1 MPKILIV
8 DDDPIIRNLL
18 VQILEPFEERGV
30 ELLTAEN
37 GKVALETAK
46 EERPDLVFLDV
57 MMPKMNGFEVC
68 TIMKK
73 DEEVK
78 KAYIVMLT
86 AKGQD
91 VDRQKAKDAGAD
103 LYITKP
109 FTLNE
114 LIATVSQIL
123 HIDIAG
129 NI

>member
-37 GKVALETAK
+37 GKIALDTAK
-46 EERPDLVFLDV
+46 KERPDLVFLDV

-68 TIMKK
+68 NIIKH

-78 KAYIVMLT
+78 NAYVVMLT

-114 LIATVSQIL
+114 LLSTVSSIL
-123 HIDIAG
+123 HIDIASTL
-129 NI
+129 

>member
-1 MPKILIV
+1 
-8 DDDPIIRNLL
+8 
-18 VQILEPFEERGV
+18 
-30 ELLTAEN
+30 
-37 GKVALETAK
+37 
-46 EERPDLVFLDV
+46 V

-68 TIMKK
+68 NIIKH

-78 KAYIVMLT
+78 KAYVVMLT

-114 LIATVSQIL
+114 LISTVSDIL
-123 HIDIAG
+123 HIDISC
-129 NI
+129 NM

>member
-37 GKVALETAK
+37 GKIALDTTK
-46 EERPDLVFLDV
+46 KERPDLVFLDV

-68 TIMKK
+68 SIIKH

-78 KAYIVMLT
+78 NAYVVMLT

-114 LIATVSQIL
+114 LLSTVSSIL
-123 HIDIAG
+123 HIDIASTL
-129 NI
+129 

>member
-37 GKVALETAK
+37 GKIALETVK
-46 EERPDLVFLDV
+46 KERPNLVFLDV

-68 TIMKK
+68 NIIKQ

-78 KAYIVMLT
+78 NAYVVMLT

-114 LIATVSQIL
+114 LLATVSHIL
-123 HIDIAG
+123 HIDIAC
-129 NI
+129 NM

>member
-30 ELLTAEN
+30 DLLTAEN
-37 GKVALETAK
+37 GKIALETVTQ
-46 EERPDLVFLDV
+46 ERPDLIFLDV

-68 TIMKK
+68 TAIKS
-73 DEEVK
+73 DEEMK
-78 KAYIVMLT
+78 NAYIVMLT

-91 VDRQKAKDAGAD
+91 TDRQKAKDAGAN

-114 LIATVSQIL
+114 LLSTVSEVL
-123 HIDIAG
+123 HIDIG
-129 NI
+129 SDV